1 MKIKSIITKLLILL
15 LVVIISYSLNM
26 KPRITFIT
34 GNKKKLEE
42 VVAII
47 GDSLPFELVSMK
59 LDLPELQG
67 EPKEVSIEKCKIA
80 ARQCKGPVM
89 VEDTSL
95 CYNALGG
102 LPGVYIKVFIL
113 LFNNIK
119 FYHFIISGF

>member
-1 MKIKSIITKLLILL
+1 
-15 LVVIISYSLNM
+15 M

-80 ARQCKGPVM
+80 ARQCKCPVM

>member
-1 MKIKSIITKLLILL
+1 
-15 LVVIISYSLNM
+15 M

-113 LFNNIK
+113 LIDNI
-119 FYHFIISGF
+119 